1 MAPIPSKNVYLH
13 IMNLNIF
20 GMPPSGASNLARAL
34 LIRMT
39 WEGGWEWAWLLCGVR
54 PGYLTPT
61 PTPTP
66 TLYYYNYCYNYDVD
80 DDDDDVDDDDDDGDD
95 DDD

>member
-1 MAPIPSKNVYLH
+1 
-13 IMNLNIF
+13 MNLNIF
-20 GMPPSGASNLARAL
+20 GMPQSGASNLARAL

-61 PTPTP
+61 PTPSESFSFSFSYSYSYS
-66 TLYYYNYCYNYDVD
+66 YYYYYDLLLPPTTTTTYYYCYYY
-80 DDDDDVDDDDDDGDD
+80 
-95 DDD
+95 